1 MSKPQILLL
10 GEIDHAKKEW
20 SELSSIGD
28 LIEPKARSREEFIEE
43 CKNGVYDKVV
53 VAYRT
58 FPSVAITGLIDED
71 SLLTMVRNPKQG
83 YEGVRFG
90 LGIVKEDPLLIFRVL
105 SGAGYDQIDVNA
117 CTARDIRVSNVP
129 TAVDDATADTNMFL
143 ILGAL
148 RGFNTSMMALRNGHW
163 KGSPPPPLGHDPQ
176 GKVLGI
182 LGMGGIGR
190 NLMKKASAFGMT
202 CQYHNRTK
210 LSEELS
216 GGAKYVSFDEL
227 LATSDVLSL
236 NLPLNKNTRH
246 IISTEE
252 FKKMKKGVVIVNT
265 ARGAVMNED
274 ALVRALESGQ
284 VWSCG
289 LDVYEEE
296 PKVHAGLMKNP
307 HVMLVPHMGTWT
319 VETQTKMEIWCIDNV
334 RSAVEKGKLMSP
346 VGEQKDM

>member
-1 MSKPQILLL
+1 MTKPQVLLL
-10 GEIDHAKKEW
+10 GEIDHAHKAW
-20 SELSSIGD
+20 ASISEIAD
-28 LIEPKARSREEFIEE
+28 VIEPKARSREEFIKE
-43 CKNGVYDKVV
+43 CESGAFDKVV
-53 VAYRT
+53 ATYRT
-58 FPSVAITGLIDED
+58 FQSVAITGLIDEALVKILPK
-71 SLLTMVRNPKQG
+71 SLKFIAHN
-83 YEGVRFG
+83 
-90 LGIVKEDPLLIFRVL
+90 
-105 SGAGYDQIDVNA
+105 GAGYDQIDVHA
-117 CTARDIRVSNVP
+117 CTAHDIRVSNVP

-190 NLMKKASAFGMT
+190 NLKKKAEAFGMT
-202 CQYHNRTK
+202 VQYYNRSK

-216 GGAKYVSFDEL
+216 GGAKYVSFEEL
-227 LATSDVLSL
+227 LKTSDILSL
-236 NLPLNKNTRH
+236 NLPLNKQTRH
-246 IISTEE
+246 IISTKE
-252 FKKMKKGVVIVNT
+252 FEQMKKGVVIINT
-265 ARGAVMNED
+265 ARGAVMDEA
-274 ALVRALESGQ
+274 ALVVALEKGQ

-289 LDVYEEE
+289 LDVFEEE
-296 PKVHAGLMKNP
+296 PKVHSGLIANP

-334 RSAVEKGKLMSP
+334 RSAIEKGKLMSP